1 MLVSIIIPVHKLTAY
16 LKDCVLSAVD
26 QSYLNLEILIACN
39 GELGIYE
46 CKDFLSISDDRIHY
60 LKTNPGR
67 HNARN
72 EALIRSRGDFIQFL
86 DYDDYLYPEKIKHQ
100 ISIAKKYNL
109 KLVISKWKKFSENLE
124 EFYRF
129 PYKIFFDNSI
139 IYGDEL
145 IRRLAIEGGYL
156 STSSWLVS
164 KQLLKNKEWI
174 DSPND
179 DAVFFFSF
187 LEKRISL
194 YMDNN
199 LLSAYRIHT
208 FNTSSIKTKKDLL
221 LLVKSWNLIESYL
234 REMPSNYLNIFLFKS
249 YLDLLQYSREVNY
262 FKFPIIFRRLLQKWI
277 FCKNKLV
284 LIKYAAS
291 KIK

>member
-1 MLVSIIIPVHKLTAY
+1 MLVSIIIPVHKLTNY
-16 LKDCVLSAVD
+16 LHECVLSAIN
-26 QSYLNLEILIACN
+26 QSYQFLEILIACN
-39 GELGIYE
+39 GELSIQECRNFLGIRD
-46 CKDFLSISDDRIHY
+46 KRIYY
-60 LKTNPGR
+60 LKTKLGR

-72 EALIRSRGDFIQFL
+72 EALIKSRGDFIQFL
-86 DYDDYLYPEKIKHQ
+86 DYDDYLYPNKLEHQ
-100 ISIAKKYNL
+100 IEIAKKYNL
-109 KLVISKWKKFSENLE
+109 SLVISKWKKFNKDIR
-124 EFYRF
+124 EFYSF
-129 PYKIFFDNSI
+129 PYKIFFDNKVI
-139 IYGDEL
+139 DGDEL

-164 KQLLKNKEWI
+164 KQLLKNKKWI

-221 LLVKSWNLIESYL
+221 LLLKSWNLIEFYL
-234 REMPSNYLNIFLFKS
+234 KDMSSNYLNLFLFKA
-249 YLDLLQYSREVNY
+249 YLNLLLYSREITY
-262 FKFPIIFRRLLQKWI
+262 FKFPLIFKRLIVKWI
-277 FCKNKLV
+277 LCENKLD
-284 LIKYAAS
+284 LMKYGVS
-291 KIK
+291 KI